1 MSHLLLVQSVILNRP
16 CGERSSNS
24 IKTEARRAAV
34 TTLGGPHRDN
44 AAAAEAMSPLAA
56 ADGRWRP
63 NNVFSSL
70 GWHLY
75 QRLLSTG
82 GKTQRDHLPVSG
94 EKKKEKSVSMTTLV
108 FKLPCRFRHGSWHKV
123 SYHYFFSAHL
133 HFAPAHFRSTFLP
146 PAELSRTI
154 TSPIILLRLCRLLP
168 LIFLFLSPRLWWS
181 YLFPK
186 ARPLGL
192 RWEN

>member
-24 IKTEARRAAV
+24 IKPEARRAAA
-34 TTLGGPHRDN
+34 TTHGGPHRDN
-44 AAAAEAMSPLAA
+44 AATAEPMSPLVA
-56 ADGRWRP
+56 ADGQQRSLFSRMTSLSAAIVNRRKNTKRP
-63 NNVFSSL
+63 PAS
-70 GWHLY
+70 
-75 QRLLSTG
+75 QR
-82 GKTQRDHLPVSG
+82 R
-94 EKKKEKSVSMTTLV
+94 KKKEKSVSMTTLV
-108 FKLPCRFRHGSWHKV
+108 FKLPCRFCHGSWHKV